1 MSTVEPGAFLTLHYR
16 LSGPQGDVI
25 NTFGKRP
32 STISLGT
39 GQLAPAV
46 EERLIGMEEG
56 TPIQLELTPDQTAD
70 MSLDVV
76 VSMSIDCVPVL
87 ASRMAVIN
95 A

>member
-1 MSTVEPGAFLTLHYR
+1 MPIDTAIVPGTT
-16 LSGPQGDVI
+16 
-25 NTFGKRP
+25 NT
-32 STISLGT
+32 TAIDIV
-39 GQLAPAV
+39 PADKIWLV
-46 EERLIGMEEG
+46 PAGGYKPVYIGMEEG